1 MAREAGALLFLALC
15 WCPHLPVGCTNE
27 VGIPHNRSDSE
38 TTCNHLISPR
48 GNQMG
53 AGRFAIR
60 PIVRYSHLVGAPNGE
75 VRAPTESQKQKSS
88 RLTGH
93 REERDMAFDRSF
105 VMH

>member
-48 GNQMG
+48 GMG
-53 AGRFAIR
+53 PKFA
-60 PIVRYSHLVGAPNGE
+60 
-75 VRAPTESQKQKSS
+75 RASLFADTLHDKVIE
-88 RLTGH
+88 
-93 REERDMAFDRSF
+93 
-105 VMH
+105 